1 MLSPGTAAPSFKLAD
16 ADMELVESSGF
27 RGKRNFVLY
36 FYDRD
41 NLPGSTIE
49 ALEFS
54 DLSEQ
59 FARNNCEVLG
69 ISPDDWM
76 SHAEF
81 RDRHGITVRL
91 LADPEC
97 EVCNSYDVVKHNGN
111 GVAGAVGAVGAMG
124 AVGAV
129 GAVGAMGAMGA
140 MGAAGIA
147 GAGSTLLVCRRPHV
161 LRSTFV
167 VDRAGKVRHALYGVT
182 TPKGHAKEVLKLVKS
197 MLH

>member
-140 MGAAGIA
+140 AGIA

>member
-1 MLSPGTAAPSFKLAD
+1 MLSPGAAAPAFKLAD
-16 ADMELVESSGF
+16 ADMELVESSEF

-54 DLSEQ
+54 DLADQ
-59 FARNNCEVLG
+59 FARCNCEVLG
-69 ISPDDWM
+69 VSPDDWM

-81 RDRHGITVRL
+81 RDKHGITVRL

-97 EVCNSYDVVKHNGN
+97 EVCSSYDVVKHPVGGMGGMGGN
-111 GVAGAVGAVGAMG
+111 GVNGAPGPASEIV
-124 AVGAV
+124 
-129 GAVGAMGAMGA
+129 
-140 MGAAGIA
+140 
-147 GAGSTLLVCRRPHV
+147 VCKRPHV

-197 MLH
+197 ALH

>member
-124 AVGAV
+124 A
-129 GAVGAMGAMGA
+129 

>member
-129 GAVGAMGAMGA
+129 GAMGA

>member
-41 NLPGSTIE
+41 NLPGSTVE

-54 DLSEQ
+54 DLSDQ
-59 FARNNCEVLG
+59 FARCNCEVLG

-81 RDRHGITVRL
+81 RDKHGITVRL

-97 EVCNSYDVVKHNGN
+97 EVCASYDVVKHKGNGALGTGG
-111 GVAGAVGAVGAMG
+111 GVAGAGVN
-124 AVGAV
+124 
-129 GAVGAMGAMGA
+129 
-140 MGAAGIA
+140 
-147 GAGSTLLVCRRPHV
+147 GAGGDILVCQRPHV

-197 MLH
+197 TLH

>member
-1 MLSPGTAAPSFKLAD
+1 MLSPGSTAPAFKLAD
-16 ADMELVESSGF
+16 ADMELIESSAY
-27 RGKRNFVLY
+27 RGKRNLVLY

-54 DLSEQ
+54 DLCDE
-59 FARNNCEVLG
+59 FARCNCEVLG
-69 ISPDDWM
+69 VSPDDWL

-81 RDRHGITVRL
+81 RDKHGITVRL
-91 LADPEC
+91 LADPDC
-97 EVCNSYDVVKHNGN
+97 EACNSYDVVKHPLPAPLSAEGGN
-111 GVAGAVGAVGAMG
+111 GHAVAQ
-124 AVGAV
+124 
-129 GAVGAMGAMGA
+129 
-140 MGAAGIA
+140 
-147 GAGSTLLVCRRPHV
+147 GAGQEIVVCKRPHV
-161 LRSTFV
+161 LRSTFI

>member
-1 MLSPGTAAPSFKLAD
+1 MLSPGTAAPAFKLAD
-16 ADMELVESSGF
+16 SDMELVESSEF
-27 RGKRNFVLY
+27 RGKRNVVLY

-54 DLSEQ
+54 DLADA
-59 FARNNCEVLG
+59 FARCNCEVLG
-69 ISPDDWM
+69 VSPDDWM

-97 EVCNSYDVVKHNGN
+97 EVCGRYDVVK
-111 GVAGAVGAVGAMG
+111 AG
-124 AVGAV
+124 
-129 GAVGAMGAMGA
+129 
-140 MGAAGIA
+140 
-147 GAGSTLLVCRRPHV
+147 GSELTVCQRPHV

-167 VDRAGKVRHALYGVT
+167 IDRAGKLRHALYGVVS
-182 TPKGHAKEVLKLVKS
+182 PKGHAKEVLKLVKS
-197 MLH
+197 TLH

>member
-16 ADMELVESSGF
+16 ADMELVESSEF

-54 DLSEQ
+54 DLSDE
-59 FARNNCEVLG
+59 FARCNCEVLG
-69 ISPDDWM
+69 VSPDDWM

-97 EVCNSYDVVKHNGN
+97 EVCSSYDVVKANGSST
-111 GVAGAVGAVGAMG
+111 AH
-124 AVGAV
+124 
-129 GAVGAMGAMGA
+129 
-140 MGAAGIA
+140 
-147 GAGSTLLVCRRPHV
+147 GAGSAGSEIVICQRPHV

-167 VDRAGKVRHALYGVT
+167 VDRAGKVRHAIYGVAS
-182 TPKGHAKEVLKLVKS
+182 PKGHARDVLKLVKS
-197 MLH
+197 TLH

>member
-16 ADMELVESSGF
+16 ADMELVESSRF

-59 FARNNCEVLG
+59 FARSNCEVLG

-81 RDRHGITVRL
+81 RDKHGITVRL

-97 EVCNSYDVVKHNGN
+97 EVCNSYDVVKHNGSEL
-111 GVAGAVGAVGAMG
+111 AV
-124 AVGAV
+124 
-129 GAVGAMGAMGA
+129 
-140 MGAAGIA
+140 
-147 GAGSTLLVCRRPHV
+147 CKRPHV

-167 VDRAGKVRHALYGVT
+167 VDRAGKVRHAIYGVT

-197 MLH
+197 TLH

>member
-1 MLSPGTAAPSFKLAD
+1 MLSPGTAAPAFKLAD
-16 ADMELVESSGF
+16 SDMELVESSGF
-27 RGKRNFVLY
+27 RGKRNVVLY

-54 DLSEQ
+54 DLADA
-59 FARNNCEVLG
+59 FARSNCEVLG
-69 ISPDDWM
+69 VSPDDWM

-97 EVCNSYDVVKHNGN
+97 EVCRRYDVVK
-111 GVAGAVGAVGAMG
+111 
-124 AVGAV
+124 
-129 GAVGAMGAMGA
+129 
-140 MGAAGIA
+140 AAGSA
-147 GAGSTLLVCRRPHV
+147 LTVCQRPHV

-167 VDRAGKVRHALYGVT
+167 IDRAGKVRHALYGVPS
-182 TPKGHAKEVLKLVKS
+182 PKGHAKEVLKLVKS
-197 MLH
+197 TLH

>member
-1 MLSPGTAAPSFKLAD
+1 MLSPGTAAPAFKLAD
-16 ADMELVESSGF
+16 SDMELVESSEF
-27 RGKRNFVLY
+27 RGKRNLVIY

-41 NLPGSTIE
+41 NLPGSIIE

-59 FARNNCEVLG
+59 FARSNCEVLG

-81 RDRHGITVRL
+81 RDKHGLTVRL

-97 EVCNSYDVVKHNGN
+97 EVCSSYDVVKPGAVNGN
-111 GVAGAVGAVGAMG
+111 GSGEIV
-124 AVGAV
+124 
-129 GAVGAMGAMGA
+129 
-140 MGAAGIA
+140 
-147 GAGSTLLVCRRPHV
+147 VCKRPHL

-167 VDRAGKVRHALYGVT
+167 IDRAGKVRHALYGVAS
-182 TPKGHAKEVLKLVKS
+182 PKGHAKEVLKLVKS